1 MLNYIWLGLMVIS
14 IVVGAL
20 TGNLAAVTDAAVAYA
35 AMAVE
40 IALGLI
46 GIMALWL
53 GIMKI
58 AEEGGIIRILS
69 RLIRPIAKWLFPDIP
84 PDHPA
89 IGTMLMNIIANWL
102 GLGNA
107 STPLGLKAMKE
118 LQSLNKVKDTATNS
132 MVVFLA
138 LNTASITFI
147 PMTVIAVRVE
157 LGSANPFEI
166 ISTGIVASTC
176 ACITAVIAAKLLQR
190 LPKNRRSNPDLL
202 PDAPQD
208 QEVEN
213 A

>member
-20 TGNLAAVTDAAVAYA
+20 TGNLSAVTNAAVEYA
-35 AMAVE
+35 AIAVD

-58 AEEGGIIRILS
+58 AEKAGIIRILA
-69 RLIRPIAKWLFPDIP
+69 RAIRPIAKILFPEIP

-107 STPLGLKAMKE
+107 STPLGLKAME
-118 LQSLNKVKDTATNS
+118 DLQSLNKSKDTATNS
-132 MVVFLA
+132 MVIFLA
-138 LNTASITFI
+138 LNTASITLI
-147 PMTVIAVRVE
+147 PMTVIAVRAE
-157 LGSANPFEI
+157 LGSTNPFEI
-166 ISTGIVASTC
+166 ISTGVFASTC
-176 ACITAVIAAKLLQR
+176 ACIAAVIAAKLLQR
-190 LPKNRRSNPDLL
+190 LPKNRRTNPMNSANQ
-202 PDAPQD
+202 PA
-208 QEVEN
+208 EGGEE
-213 A
+213 

>member
-20 TGNLAAVTDAAVAYA
+20 TGNLTAVTNAAVEYA
-35 AMAVE
+35 AIAVD

-58 AEEGGIIRILS
+58 AEKAGIIRILS
-69 RLIRPIAKWLFPDIP
+69 RAIRPIAKFLFPEIP

-107 STPLGLKAMKE
+107 ATPLGLKAME
-118 LQSLNKVKDTATNS
+118 DLQSLNKSKDTATNS

-138 LNTASITFI
+138 LNTASITLI
-147 PMTVIAVRVE
+147 PMTVIAVRAE

-166 ISTGIVASTC
+166 ISTGVFASTC

-190 LPKNRRSNPDLL
+190 TRKNRRSNPMDPANQLG
-202 PDAPQD
+202 
-208 QEVEN
+208 EGGEE
-213 A
+213 